1 MTIVVVGSMRFRPEA
16 MSDVR
21 PHLAA
26 LVSETRAR
34 DGCVEYNVGEDVND
48 PGLLRFSEI
57 WPDDASL
64 IAHLQAPHIAPWRE
78 VAARLGVS
86 DRRFT
91 AFDATHPRP
100 V

>member
-1 MTIVVVGSMRFRPEA
+1 MTIVVAGSMRFPPEA
-16 MSDVR
+16 MSEAR
-21 PHLAA
+21 PYLAA
-26 LVSETRAR
+26 RVSETRAG
-34 DGCVEYNVGEDVND
+34 DGCVEYNAGEDVND

-57 WPDDASL
+57 LPDDAL
-64 IAHLQAPHIAPWRE
+64 LMADLQAPHIAPWRA
-78 VAARLGVS
+78 VAAWLGVS